1 MEKAIIMK
9 EGENKIHNYFFWKKI
24 GLEKIVSFYI
34 NIWKKMESKIYYN
47 NLPFTCNNISTELYK
62 FWMDKIIK
70 LKNKKVWLTVNATLT
85 DNTEFTI
92 IDKLPFNTSD
102 YYDALIKLEDRFKSN
117 LLSKADLLD
126 SITFIYF
133 IKERKLESSF
143 LMIKKTHIISIFA
156 FLLIILAISIYY
168 YVIYNQPLYFVEMS
182 TEIKSEKSNRC
193 VFGIFS
199 EFFKISSSSYAY
211 YPSQFLPS
219 NMRYDANFEKLSLL
233 DRVMHVHYEKLYN
246 LTQITIEH
254 VETLRGIIEETSN
267 SITNV

>member
-1 MEKAIIMK
+1 
-9 EGENKIHNYFFWKKI
+9 
-24 GLEKIVSFYI
+24 
-34 NIWKKMESKIYYN
+34 
-47 NLPFTCNNISTELYK
+47 
-62 FWMDKIIK
+62 MDKIIK
-70 LKNKKVWLTVNATLT
+70 YKNKKVWLTVNVTLT
-85 DNTEFTI
+85 DNIEFTI

-117 LLSKADLLD
+117 LLLSRADLLD

-133 IKERKLESSF
+133 INERKLDSSF
-143 LMIKKTHIISIFA
+143 LMIKKTHIIYIFV

-193 VFGIFS
+193 VFGVFS
-199 EFFKISSSSYAY
+199 ELFKISSSSYAY

-219 NMRYDANFEKLSLL
+219 NMRHYTNFEELSIL
-233 DRVMHVHYEKLYN
+233 DRVMYVQYEKLYD

-254 VETLRGIIEETSN
+254 VETLRGIIKDISN
-267 SITNV
+267 SINNV